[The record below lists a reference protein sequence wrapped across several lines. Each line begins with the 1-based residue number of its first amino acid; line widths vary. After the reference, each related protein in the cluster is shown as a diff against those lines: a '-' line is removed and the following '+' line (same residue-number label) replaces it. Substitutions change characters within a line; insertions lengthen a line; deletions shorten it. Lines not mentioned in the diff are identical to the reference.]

1 MQARD
6 DDWTTYL
13 SIRAAWLSFVGGQ
26 TQGEIASQL
35 GISPAKVHRL
45 IAHAQ
50 KAGYV
55 KFQVEGRPLECLE
68 LEDWLSGEFG
78 LRSCVVAPDLGA
90 GDQESAIRA
99 VSSAG
104 AQVLAGII
112 GSSDV
117 KRVGVGMGR
126 TLKATIEQMTSFS
139 RPDLEVMSICGSLT
153 RTLAANP
160 YDVVQLLQARAGGEG
175 YYLPVPYFA
184 ETVEQ
189 KNMFLAQ
196 SSVQDLLSRARTADV
211 FIVGIGSVEE
221 EGHLIQRGMITNEEQ
236 SELNQS
242 GAVSDLMGRFLT
254 VDGEIA
260 PVGLGDRAVGL
271 HFNEVKGSRLIALV
285 GGESK
290 VEATLAAL
298 RAGVITDLIADETLA
313 KALRDR
319 TGLKLAHSA

>member
-13 SIRAAWLSFVGGQ
+13 AIRAAWLSFVGGR
-26 TQGEIASQL
+26 TQGEIAAQL

-55 KFQVEGRPLECLE
+55 KFQVDGRPLECLE
-68 LEDWLSGEFG
+68 LEDWVCREFG
-78 LRSCVVAPDLGA
+78 LRSCVIAPDLGA

-104 AQVLAGII
+104 AQVLSGII
-112 GSSDV
+112 SSTNV
-117 KRVGVGMGR
+117 RRVGVGMGR
-126 TLKATIEQMTSFS
+126 TLKATVEEMASLS

-160 YDVVQLLQARAGGEG
+160 FDVVQLLQGRTGGEG

-184 ETVEQ
+184 ETLEEKEV
-189 KNMFLAQ
+189 FLGQ
-196 SSVQDLLSRARTADV
+196 RSVQDLLGRARQADV

-221 EGHLIQRGMITNEEQ
+221 EGHLIQRGMITKEEQ
-236 SELNQS
+236 DELNQS
-242 GAVSDLMGRFLT
+242 GAVCDLMGRFLT
-254 VDGEIA
+254 MDGKIA
-260 PVGLGDRAVGL
+260 SVQLGNRAVGL
-271 HFNEVKGSRLIALV
+271 HFNEIEGSRLIALV

-290 VEATLAAL
+290 VDATLAAL
-298 RAGVITDLIADETLA
+298 RAGVITDLIADETLGR
-313 KALRDR
+313 ALRDR
-319 TGLKLAHSA
+319 AGLKLAHSA